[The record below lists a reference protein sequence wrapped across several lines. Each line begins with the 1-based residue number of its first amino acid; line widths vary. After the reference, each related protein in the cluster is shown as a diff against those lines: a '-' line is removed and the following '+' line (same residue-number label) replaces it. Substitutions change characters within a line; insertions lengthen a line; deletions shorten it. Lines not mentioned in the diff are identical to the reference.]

1 MSWITKPIKRPPPG
15 LREFEAYDHFR
26 FDYRSINENTLS
38 LFHPVRARYIKDRYD
53 ESLTDAETIIFRGCL
68 GSADTHS
75 AVAHALWMFRVT
87 REFGPVLAKDFAD
100 AYELTIRPRE
110 EFAGRLMDL
119 YNNWVGRVLASDDHI
134 LDRDGVEVIERAL
147 KQGMLQTAPDPKYTK
162 ENIQSELD
170 RIRSKIIC

>member
-119 YNNWVGRVLASDDHI
+119 STTGWEGFWHLTTHSGSRWRRSDREGIETRNVTDGAGSKVHKGKHTVG
-134 LDRDGVEVIERAL
+134 
-147 KQGMLQTAPDPKYTK
+147 
-162 ENIQSELD
+162 
-170 RIRSKIIC
+170 IR